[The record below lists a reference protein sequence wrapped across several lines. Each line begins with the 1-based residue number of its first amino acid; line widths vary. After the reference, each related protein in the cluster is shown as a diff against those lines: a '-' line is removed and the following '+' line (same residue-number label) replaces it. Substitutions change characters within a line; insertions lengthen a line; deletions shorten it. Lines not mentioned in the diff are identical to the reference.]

1 MYNDSTMIMLKK
13 LTFAPF
19 FLIAFSLLIP
29 QINSLLASYD
39 FIFSLSAN
47 SLIQLIKI
55 AFLISLAC
63 LFFSLFVTLASDLK
77 IILPVIIL
85 SALLPL
91 LFLNT
96 SLAIILVVTITISLF
111 LTYLSLQS
119 TLKSYLTFQPAALLG
134 PAVRHLSGFLILS
147 FCLIYFFS
155 SSKIIAQN
163 GFQIPDSL
171 IDTAL
176 KMTPLPAQNQS
187 GQTEQTQLPAISS
200 DQIKLLKNNPELL
213 KQSGIDPKLLDSLS
227 VPQEAIEAPADL
239 IKDTI
244 KQTVKDQVQNF
255 IKPYASFIPAVLTV
269 LLFITLQSITSFINL
284 LIYPLIW
291 LTFLILE
298 KVGFTK
304 FTTEMRPVK
313 KLMV

>member
-1 MYNDSTMIMLKK
+1 MAAISSRCGFICVTNVFMYNDSTMIMLKK

-96 SLAIILVVTITISLF
+96 SLAIILF

-304 FTTEMRPVK
+304 F
-313 KLMV
+313 